1 MTSALG
7 HQRTSRHQN
16 PTSGLPPRPDI
27 DDQTGHVGFAPTSEV
42 AEQKKPPEGG
52 SINLNTLI
60 VDHAAINA
68 GFDLRGQAMK
78 PMPAN
83 PRIIMPM

>member
-1 MTSALG
+1 MSVSFQ
-7 HQRTSRHQN
+7 HRKS
-16 PTSGLPPRPDI
+16 PSK
-27 DDQTGHVGFAPTSEV
+27 
-42 AEQKKPPEGG
+42 KKPPEGG

-60 VDHAAINA
+60 VDQAAINA